1 MGEPHRLVAELRTR
15 RLLRGLTL
23 EQVALTAG
31 IPVSTLNGWE
41 MGRYDPPLHRLGAY
55 AGALEMELRLMH
67 KEEENDG
74 PERSGSREEDRQLRL
89 LREDG

>member
-23 EQVALTAG
+23 ERVALATG

-55 AGALEMELRLMH
+55 AGALGMELKLMH
-67 KEEENDG
+67 KEENDG
-74 PERSGSREEDRQLRL
+74 SERAGSREEDRQLRL

>member
-1 MGEPHRLVAELRTR
+1 VGEPHPLVAELRMR

-41 MGRYDPPLHRLGAY
+41 MGRYDPPLHRLGVY
-55 AGALEMELRLMH
+55 AGALGMELRLMH
-67 KEEENDG
+67 EEENDG
-74 PERSGSREEDRQLRL
+74 SERSGSREEDRQLRL
-89 LREDG
+89 LWEDG